1 MPCKKEEEMKRDFN
15 VAIEKINEE
24 NYQKYLQSN

>member
-15 VAIEKINEE
+15 VSIEKINEE